1 LSAGSCVPYRVG
13 LVLIDDFAL
22 LSYASLTEP
31 LRVANLLSGRELYRV
46 SVLPTSGALAT
57 SSGGVL
63 VPATAQIGDPIDLDL
78 VIVVAAGN
86 PFSFKDERVLSWLR
100 QLARRDVA
108 LGGVSGGP
116 VVLAEAGLMAG
127 YRMTLHWEHAPAL
140 HQRHPELVIERS
152 LYVIDRER
160 LSCAGG
166 TAPLDLMH
174 ALLMRDQGVILARQ
188 VSDWLQ
194 HTEIRPPGGAQRAG
208 VVERYGVHLSPLI
221 EALGAMETHV
231 SDPLS
236 LQDLAQIANVG
247 VRQLT
252 RLFREK
258 LDTTPMALYRKL
270 RLEQGHRLLCHT
282 DLCVGEVARATGFAS
297 AAHFTSAYGS
307 QYDLSPRQSR
317 NRDQNLA

>member
-1 LSAGSCVPYRVG
+1 MSASIGAPYRVG

-22 LSYASLTEP
+22 LSYASVTEP
-31 LRVANLLSGRELYRV
+31 LRVANLLSGRELYHV
-46 SVLPTSGALAT
+46 SVLPTSGAMAT

-63 VPATAQIGDPIDLDL
+63 VPATASIGHPIDLDL
-78 VIVVAAGN
+78 AIVVAAGN
-86 PFSFKDERVLSWLR
+86 PFSFRDERVLAWLR

-108 LGGVSGGP
+108 LAGVSGGP
-116 VVLAEAGLMAG
+116 VVLAEAGLMKG

-140 HQRHPELVIERS
+140 RERHPELVIDRS
-152 LYVIDRER
+152 LYVVDRER

-174 ALLMRDQGVILARQ
+174 ALLLRDQGVTLARE

-231 SDPLS
+231 TDPLS
-236 LQDLAQIANVG
+236 LDDLAQIANVG
-247 VRQLT
+247 ARHLT
-252 RLFREK
+252 RLFKDK
-258 LDTTPMALYRKL
+258 LGTSPMALYRKL
-270 RLEQGHRLLCHT
+270 RLEQGHRLLCQT

-297 AAHFTSAYGS
+297 AAHFASAYGA

-317 NRDQNLA
+317 NRDASIG

>member
-1 LSAGSCVPYRVG
+1 MSASDGVPFRLGV
-13 LVLIDDFAL
+13 VLIDNFAL

-46 SVLPTSGALAT
+46 SLLPASGAMAT

-63 VPATAQIGDPIDLDL
+63 VPATAQIGDSIELDL
-78 VIVVAAGN
+78 VVVVAAGN
-86 PFSFKDERVLSWLR
+86 PFSFRDARVLAWLR
-100 QLARRDVA
+100 QLARRNVS

-116 VVLAEAGLMAG
+116 VVLAEAGLMTG

-140 HQRHPELVIERS
+140 RERHPQLVIERS

-174 ALLMRDQGVILARQ
+174 ALLIRDQGLTLARE

-231 SDPLS
+231 TDPLS
-236 LQDLAQIANVG
+236 LDDLSQIANVG
-247 VRQLT
+247 ARQLT
-252 RLFREK
+252 RLFNDQ
-258 LDTTPMALYRKL
+258 LGTSPMALYRKL

-297 AAHFTSAYGS
+297 AAHFSSAYGS
-307 QYDLSPRQSR
+307 QYHHSPRQSR
-317 NRDQNLA
+317 IRSSEGE

>member
-1 LSAGSCVPYRVG
+1 MSSGSDVPYRVG

-46 SVLPTSGALAT
+46 SVLPTSGAMAT

-63 VPATAQIGDPIDLDL
+63 VPANARIGDPIDLDL

-86 PFSFKDERVLSWLR
+86 PFSFKDREVLLWLR
-100 QLARRDVA
+100 ELARRNVS

-116 VVLAEAGLMAG
+116 VVLAEAGLMEG
-127 YRMTLHWEHAPAL
+127 YRMTLHWQHAPAL
-140 HQRHPELVIERS
+140 RERHPELVIERS
-152 LYVIDRER
+152 LYVVDRER

-174 ALLMRDQGVILARQ
+174 ALLMRDQGVTLARE

-208 VVERYGVHLSPLI
+208 VVERYGVHLPPLI

-231 SDPLS
+231 TDPLS
-236 LQDLAQIANVG
+236 LDDLAQIANVG
-247 VRQLT
+247 ARQLT
-252 RLFREK
+252 RLFRDK
-258 LDTTPMALYRKL
+258 LGTSPMALYREL
-270 RLEQGHRLLCHT
+270 RLEQGHRLLRQT

-297 AAHFTSAYGS
+297 AAHFASAYGS
-307 QYDLSPRQSR
+307 QYHHSPRQSR
-317 NRDQNLA
+317 NHE

>member
-1 LSAGSCVPYRVG
+1 MVSTGISAPCRVG

-31 LRVANLLSGRELYRV
+31 LRVANLLSGQELYRV
-46 SVLPTSGALAT
+46 IVLPTSGAMAT

-63 VPATAQIGDPIDLDL
+63 VPATARIGDSIDLDL

-100 QLARRDVA
+100 QLARRDIA
-108 LGGVSGGP
+108 FGGVSGGP
-116 VVLAEAGLMAG
+116 IVLAEAGLMKG

-140 HQRHPELVIERS
+140 RERHPELIIDRS

-174 ALLMRDQGVILARQ
+174 ALLMRDQGVTLARQ

-231 SDPLS
+231 TDPLS
-236 LQDLAQIANVG
+236 LDDLAQIANVG

-252 RLFREK
+252 RLFNEK
-258 LDTTPMALYRKL
+258 LGTSPMA
-270 RLEQGHRLLCHT
+270 
-282 DLCVGEVARATGFAS
+282 
-297 AAHFTSAYGS
+297 
-307 QYDLSPRQSR
+307 
-317 NRDQNLA
+317 